1 MCYDAKN
8 FKALK
13 ENLHLL
19 NKRRAQLKAAI
30 KAMVKRCMEL
40 LDSLQYDQKMDLLN
54 TLISIT
60 EGKVRSPI
68 AQSLVSCP
76 SPSPCTPADSYVLS

>member
-1 MCYDAKN
+1 MDMCYDAKN

-13 ENLHLL
+13 ENLLLL

-54 TLISIT
+54 TLIQVT
-60 EGKVRSPI
+60 EGKVRV
-68 AQSLVSCP
+68 SLLQ
-76 SPSPCTPADSYVLS
+76 TRGFLL